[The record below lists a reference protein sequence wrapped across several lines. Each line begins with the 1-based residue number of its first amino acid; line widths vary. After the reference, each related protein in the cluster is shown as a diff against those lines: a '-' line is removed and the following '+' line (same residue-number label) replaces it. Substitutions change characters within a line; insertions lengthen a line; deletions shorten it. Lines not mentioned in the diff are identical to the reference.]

1 MGLFFLLHM
10 ELSNKFEYAMLSL
23 IALAACYATG
33 ESLQIREI
41 AARQNIPNRYLEE
54 ILATLR
60 RGGLI
65 KSIRGV
71 KGGYVLARD
80 PQKMTLL
87 DAFRCIEGLD
97 TERKQ
102 NSTPTTVETEVIQQ
116 MWQDAGQAAY
126 SVLEKYTLKDL
137 CEQREKR
144 RQMELMYY
152 I

>member
-1 MGLFFLLHM
+1 M
-10 ELSNKFEYAMLSL
+10 ELSNKFEYAVLSL
-23 IALAACYATG
+23 VALASCYATG

-65 KSIRGV
+65 KSIRGI

-80 PQKMTLL
+80 PRKMTLL

-97 TERKQ
+97 AVEREQ
-102 NSTPTTVETEVIQQ
+102 NSTSTTVETEVIQE
-116 MWQDAGQAAY
+116 MWQDARQAAY
-126 SVLEKYTLKDL
+126 SVLEKYTLQDL

>member
-1 MGLFFLLHM
+1 M
-10 ELSNKFEYAMLSL
+10 ELSNKTEYAILSL
-23 IALAACYATG
+23 LALAKCYADG

-54 ILATLR
+54 LLATLR

-71 KGGYVLARD
+71 KGGYVLARE
-80 PQKMTLL
+80 PQKITIL
-87 DAFRCIEGLD
+87 DALRCIEGAED
-97 TERKQ
+97 EPSKSSNIQ
-102 NSTPTTVETEVIQQ
+102 TVETEVIHDV
-116 MWQDAGQAAY
+116 WQEVRQAAY
-126 SVLEKYTLKDL
+126 DVLQKHTLQDL
-137 CEQREKR
+137 CEQRISK

>member
-1 MGLFFLLHM
+1 M
-10 ELSNKFEYAMLSL
+10 ELSNKSEYAILSL
-23 IALAACYATG
+23 IALAACYSTG

-41 AARQNIPNRYLEE
+41 AALQNIPNRYLEE
-54 ILATLR
+54 LLATLR

-71 KGGYVLARD
+71 KGGYILARE
-80 PQKMTLL
+80 PQKITLL

-97 TERKQ
+97 ADVSKK
-102 NSTPTTVETEVIQQ
+102 NSTPTSVETEVIQEI
-116 MWQDAGQAAY
+116 WQEARQAAY
-126 SVLEKYTLKDL
+126 SVLQKYTLYDL
-137 CEQREKR
+137 CKQRAKR

>member
-1 MGLFFLLHM
+1 M
-10 ELSNKFEYAMLSL
+10 ELSNKFEYAILSL
-23 IALAACYATG
+23 VALAACYATG

-97 TERKQ
+97 TVGREQ

-116 MWQDAGQAAY
+116 MWQDASQAAY
-126 SVLEKYTLKDL
+126 SVLEKYTLHDL

>member
-1 MGLFFLLHM
+1 M
-10 ELSNKFEYAMLSL
+10 ELSNKTEYAILSL
-23 IALAACYATG
+23 LALAKCYADG

-54 ILATLR
+54 LLATLR

-71 KGGYVLARD
+71 KGGYVLARE
-80 PQKMTLL
+80 PQKITVLEAL
-87 DAFRCIEGLD
+87 RCIEGLD
-97 TERKQ
+97 DEPGKPS
-102 NSTPTTVETEVIQQ
+102 NIKTVETEVIRDV
-116 MWQDAGQAAY
+116 WQEVRQAAY
-126 SVLEKYTLKDL
+126 DVLQKHTLQDL
-137 CEQREKR
+137 CEQRISK

>member
-1 MGLFFLLHM
+1 M
-10 ELSNKFEYAMLSL
+10 ELSNKSEYAILSL
-23 IALAACYATG
+23 IALAACYSTG

-54 ILATLR
+54 LLATLR

-80 PQKMTLL
+80 PHKITLL

-97 TERKQ
+97 TDVGDR
-102 NSTPTTVETEVIQQ
+102 NSISQTVETEVIQE
-116 MWQDAGQAAY
+116 MWQEARQAAF
-126 SVLEKYTLKDL
+126 SVLQKYTLQDL
-137 CEQREKR
+137 CEERKKR